1 MKDYITK
8 IVDKSFEG
16 NKNSFL
22 YNNYIFTFKIFCM
35 SMYLYVGVCKPCVCR

>member
-8 IVDKSFEG
+8 IVNKSFEG

-22 YNNYIFTFKIFCM
+22 YKNYVFTFKTFCI
-35 SMYLYVGVCKPCVCR
+35 SMYLYVGVCKPYVYR